1 MEPKAQLAELIDAF
15 AAAKATGNETL
26 QRIAL
31 GPLQAFIEQHDFVP
45 TSPMEVP
52 EVQPEQETE

>member
-31 GPLQAFIEQHDFVP
+31 APLQQFIEQHDLVP
-45 TSPMEVP
+45 IAPP
-52 EVQPEQETE
+52 ESLEEGQE